1 MRTARYKCRR
11 LCHGNFGPAKKLVR
25 GTNILGEMVRPSLF
39 FSENIGPNAKI
50 LVRLAMVNGKP
61 ATIVYS
67 GVVVSF

>member
-1 MRTARYKCRR
+1 MQKAVSRKFWSGEKIGPGDQYSRR
-11 LCHGNFGPAKKLVR
+11 NDPPV
-25 GTNILGEMVRPSLF
+25 PF
-39 FSENIGPNAKI
+39 FSENIGPSAKI